1 MKSINIVECKNE
13 DDLKEVAILAE
24 KIWHEFF
31 PGIISEAQIDYM
43 VEQFQSFDAVQDQV
57 KHQQYHYHKVYEGD
71 ELVGYIGLQNQPD
84 RLFLSKLYLK
94 DSARG
99 KHYASEMVEYVKK
112 QAEKYCYSA
121 IYMQFK
127 NTRDF
132 SHAMNQ
138 MCRCQINKLI
148 INDKYNDLI
157 VYICYNI
164 DEGKTYGS
172 C

>member
-13 DDLKEVAILAE
+13 DDLKEVSILAE

-43 VEQFQSFDAVQDQV
+43 VEQFQSFDAMQDQI

-94 DSARG
+94 DLARG
-99 KHYASEMVEYVKK
+99 KHYGAPV
-112 QAEKYCYSA
+112 
-121 IYMQFK
+121 
-127 NTRDF
+127 
-132 SHAMNQ
+132 
-138 MCRCQINKLI
+138 RC
-148 INDKYNDLI
+148 
-157 VYICYNI
+157 
-164 DEGKTYGS
+164 S
-172 C
+172 